1 MESPSETANKVL
13 NPVTQK
19 VIERCI
25 TEIIGGYVKENKYF
39 TADSIHYIRS
49 KVTELAKERLGD
61 DEVTSI
67 DVGLDLTSLEDI
79 PFFFR
84 VNIPKEKIETHI
96 LSSVEDDEETF
107 EEEPAVGEAEDVTS
121 VPEEK
126 ENLTEG

>member
-25 TEIIGGYVKENKYF
+25 TEIIGEYVKENKYF

-96 LSSVEDDEETF
+96 LSSVEDDEETS

-121 VPEEK
+121 DPEEK
-126 ENLTEG
+126 EILTEG